1 MGAGSP
7 PQTLLQFL
15 AALEGAL
22 EANGKSMRAGAGV
35 AAAVAALR
43 QVPVTA

>member
-1 MGAGSP
+1 MGAGST
-7 PQTLLQFL
+7 PQRVLQFL

-22 EANGKSMRAGAGV
+22 EANGKSVRQGAGV
-35 AAAVAALR
+35 ATAAAALR